1 MGMAILGIFSLSA
14 LTANWAYAGHDL
26 RSEDFLLNYATGAV
40 SVLLGL
46 MFSTSVMIAVN
57 HGLDFELNAISII
70 SIISIFVGALF
81 PIALGIGYARFSRV
95 AEPS

>member
-1 MGMAILGIFSLSA
+1 MGMAILGIFALSA

-46 MFSTSVMIAVN
+46 MFSTSVMIALN
-57 HGLDFELNAISII
+57 HGMDFELNAI